1 MFVNGSLRG
10 MGLVLSVGRGVAGE
24 VLLQLSAA
32 LQRLRAATVA
42 SDLSNIRQSQESV
55 NRFV

>member
-32 LQRLRAATVA
+32 LRCLVVVSLVRALRITACA
-42 SDLSNIRQSQESV
+42 
-55 NRFV
+55 